1 MARPSQRRSY
11 LDSSLPSE
19 WLEYSTGS
27 RALPFVSIG
36 PNVGSL
42 YGAKSPT
49 LIGAIFDKKSDFE
62 SKAQAAPSMFE
73 RFLNLQRNPEGL
85 IEGKM
90 RLPAGFSQ
98 AMALTS
104 GFDS

>member
-27 RALPFVSIG
+27 RSMPFVS
-36 PNVGSL
+36 VGSNLGAL
-42 YGAKSPT
+42 YGNKSPT
-49 LIGAIFDKKSDFE
+49 LIGAIFDKKSAFE
-62 SKAQAAPSMFE
+62 SKGPTPGSMFE
-73 RFLNLQRNPEGL
+73 RFLNLQRNPEGI

-90 RLPAGFSQ
+90 RLPAGFNQ
-98 AMALTS
+98 AMALAP

>member
-27 RALPFVSIG
+27 RSLPFVSVGSSI
-36 PNVGSL
+36 GSL
-42 YGAKSPT
+42 YGAKNPT
-49 LIGAIFDKKSDFE
+49 LIGAIFDKKSAFE
-62 SKAQAAPSMFE
+62 SKAPNASSMFE
-73 RFLNLQRNPEGL
+73 RFLNLQRNPESL
-85 IEGKM
+85 VDSKM